1 MHRIVHVFC
10 LIIEGLGEKCEKIG
24 IVVFVIAIILI
35 ILGLSLF
42 FLPKVDNTKDTK
54 KLQNDSK
61 KLKELHCLDDLCVKK
76 MDVIYDN
83 KQKVGTIRFY
93 LQNTG
98 SDNLSSGF
106 VKVIFDNNNQKE
118 FIFRYSDFLP
128 QDIQSVEIQFTDKD
142 IIQTTDYRL
151 HWLSEEELQSINS

>member
-1 MHRIVHVFC
+1 M
-10 LIIEGLGEKCEKIG
+10 KKIR

-35 ILGLSLF
+35 ILGLSLS

-54 KLQNDSK
+54 ELQNDSK

>member
-1 MHRIVHVFC
+1 M
-10 LIIEGLGEKCEKIG
+10 KKIG

-35 ILGLSLF
+35 ILGLSLS

-54 KLQNDSK
+54 ELQNDSK

-83 KQKVGTIRFY
+83 KQKVGTIHFY

>member
-1 MHRIVHVFC
+1 MFFC
-10 LIIEGLGEKCEKIG
+10 LIIEGLGEKYEKNRNCYLCYCNYFNYFRVKFI
-24 IVVFVIAIILI
+24 
-35 ILGLSLF
+35 

-54 KLQNDSK
+54 ELQNDSK

-151 HWLSEEELQSINS
+151 YWLSEEELQSINS

>member
-1 MHRIVHVFC
+1 M
-10 LIIEGLGEKCEKIG
+10 KKIG

-35 ILGLSLF
+35 ILGLSLS

-54 KLQNDSK
+54 ELQNDSK

-151 HWLSEEELQSINS
+151 HWLSEEELQNINS

>member
-1 MHRIVHVFC
+1 M
-10 LIIEGLGEKCEKIG
+10 KKIG

-35 ILGLSLF
+35 ILGLSLS

-54 KLQNDSK
+54 ELQNDSK
-61 KLKELHCLDDLCVKK
+61 KLKELHCLDDLCVEK

>member
-1 MHRIVHVFC
+1 M
-10 LIIEGLGEKCEKIG
+10 KKIG

>member
-1 MHRIVHVFC
+1 M
-10 LIIEGLGEKCEKIG
+10 KKIG

-35 ILGLSLF
+35 ILGLSLS

-54 KLQNDSK
+54 ELQNDSK

-106 VKVIFDNNNQKE
+106 VKVIFDNDNQKE

>member
-1 MHRIVHVFC
+1 M
-10 LIIEGLGEKCEKIG
+10 KKIG

-54 KLQNDSK
+54 ELQNDSK

-106 VKVIFDNNNQKE
+106 VKVIFDNNQKE

>member
-1 MHRIVHVFC
+1 M
-10 LIIEGLGEKCEKIG
+10 KKIG

-35 ILGLSLF
+35 VLGLSLS

-54 KLQNDSK
+54 ELQNDSK

>member
-1 MHRIVHVFC
+1 M
-10 LIIEGLGEKCEKIG
+10 KKIG

-35 ILGLSLF
+35 ILGLSLS

-54 KLQNDSK
+54 ELQNDSK

>member
-1 MHRIVHVFC
+1 M
-10 LIIEGLGEKCEKIG
+10 KKIG
-24 IVVFVIAIILI
+24 IVLFVIAIILI
-35 ILGLSLF
+35 ILGLSLS

-54 KLQNDSK
+54 ELQNDSK

>member
-1 MHRIVHVFC
+1 M
-10 LIIEGLGEKCEKIG
+10 KKIG

-35 ILGLSLF
+35 ILGLSLS

-54 KLQNDSK
+54 ELQNDSK
-61 KLKELHCLDDLCVKK
+61 NLKELHCLDDLCLNQ
-76 MDVIYDN
+76 MYVIYDN

>member
-1 MHRIVHVFC
+1 M
-10 LIIEGLGEKCEKIG
+10 KKIG

-42 FLPKVDNTKDTK
+42 FFPKVDNTKDTK
-54 KLQNDSK
+54 ELQNDSK

>member
-1 MHRIVHVFC
+1 M
-10 LIIEGLGEKCEKIG
+10 KKIG

-54 KLQNDSK
+54 ELQNDSK

-151 HWLSEEELQSINS
+151 YWLSEEELQSINS

>member
-1 MHRIVHVFC
+1 M
-10 LIIEGLGEKCEKIG
+10 KKIG

-54 KLQNDSK
+54 ELQNDSK

>member
-1 MHRIVHVFC
+1 M
-10 LIIEGLGEKCEKIG
+10 KNMKKIR

-35 ILGLSLF
+35 ILGLSLS

-54 KLQNDSK
+54 ELQNDSK